1 MIGDYSV
8 ILVLILTAVVQ
19 GLASS
24 FATQGSSP
32 PPPIQKEQ
40 KDKAIAAVESSLLKL
55 LGLSRRPR
63 PTKDI
68 VIPQYMIDIYR
79 SQTGDQGEVPEIFT
93 RGRGIN
99 PSNTVR
105 SFYHQ
110 DVMHL
115 DGCSEHNCARI
126 WFDVTNI
133 PRDETLIASELRVYM
148 EHNQTETESVSKHKL
163 QVFEIMKPVLKDVEP
178 LSRLI
183 DVQDVVVQNSSWI
196 SLDVHPAVLKW
207 KNKPR
212 MNHGLEIRLLPYK
225 NSPSNSPLSHVRLR
239 RSAELE
245 ESDWSLQRPFL
256 VTYTDD
262 GKDSQIR
269 VKRSADKKSKST
281 RRKRK
286 NKKKKNRKCD
296 KGKKGKKCRKRDN
309 KNKENPPGKRR
320 KGHKN
325 LCRRHPL
332 YVDFN
337 DVGWNDWII
346 APVGYE
352 AYYCN
357 GNCPFPLGD
366 HLNTTNHAI
375 VQTLVHS
382 VDVRAAPP
390 ACCVPTSLN
399 SLTILYV
406 DEYDKVVLRVYD
418 NMVVEG
424 CGCR

>member
-1 MIGDYSV
+1 
-8 ILVLILTAVVQ
+8 
-19 GLASS
+19 
-24 FATQGSSP
+24 
-32 PPPIQKEQ
+32 
-40 KDKAIAAVESSLLKL
+40 
-55 LGLSRRPR
+55 
-63 PTKDI
+63 
-68 VIPQYMIDIYR
+68 
-79 SQTGDQGEVPEIFT
+79 
-93 RGRGIN
+93 
-99 PSNTVR
+99 
-105 SFYHQ
+105 
-110 DVMHL
+110 
-115 DGCSEHNCARI
+115 
-126 WFDVTNI
+126 
-133 PRDETLIASELRVYM
+133 
-148 EHNQTETESVSKHKL
+148 
-163 QVFEIMKPVLKDVEP
+163 MKPVLKDVEP

-212 MNHGLEIRLLPYK
+212 MNHGLEIRLLPFK
-225 NSPSNSPLSHVRLR
+225 NSPSKSPLSHVRLR

-245 ESDWSLQRPFL
+245 ESKWSLQRPFL

-269 VKRSADKKSKST
+269 VKRSSNKNSNKNSSKSSK

-286 NKKKKNRKCD
+286 NKKNKKNKNRKCD
-296 KGKKGKKCRKRDN
+296 KGREGKKCRKGKDD

-325 LCRRHPL
+325 LCKRHPL

-346 APVGYE
+346 APVGYQ

-357 GNCPFPLGD
+357 GSCPFPLAEN
-366 HLNTTNHAI
+366 LNTTNHAI

-382 VDVRAAPP
+382 VDPRAAPP
-390 ACCVPTSLN
+390 ACCVPTTLN
-399 SLTILYV
+399 SMTILYV